1 MLERTG
7 GGGERVGGSSGG
19 SAGWVPKVLEANYS
33 PDPTRILQYCPR
45 FYNQV
50 RPPRSPPGSPPGSP
64 GSFCS
69 PGALNSLKAIL
80 HCRRLLCTPF
90 HAAPPGLGTH
100 SQYCGC
106 DCS

>member
-50 RPPRSPPGSPPGSP
+50 HPPGSPPGSP
-64 GSFCS
+64 LA
-69 PGALNSLKAIL
+69 PLA
-80 HCRRLLCTPF
+80 PF
-90 HAAPPGLGTH
+90 APLAPLTL
-100 SQYCGC
+100 
-106 DCS
+106 